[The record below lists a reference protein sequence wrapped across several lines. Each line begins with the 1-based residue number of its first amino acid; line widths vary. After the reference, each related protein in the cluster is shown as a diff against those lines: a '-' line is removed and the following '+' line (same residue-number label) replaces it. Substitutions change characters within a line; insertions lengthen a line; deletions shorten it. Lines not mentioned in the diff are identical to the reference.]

1 MPPTTGRWGR
11 IIAVTRLVTGLI
23 LFCYVVTHNL
33 NHVLGLVSLPAM
45 EAGRRVFL
53 AFWRFEPI
61 EIALLLAALLH
72 LSIGLRALYRRKSL
86 RMPFLETSQLVLGL
100 CAPPL
105 LFLHIVGTVVSHD
118 LFGIDDRYAY
128 VLWVIWVLQ
137 PNLGFMQT
145 LALVVTWIHG
155 CIGLNY
161 WLRVRRWF
169 PDWRPYLGALALLI
183 PVLAFLGFV
192 AGARDVAELASDPAW
207 APAFTA
213 EINMPPPEDVA
224 FLYRLRDWLMIGF
237 FLLLGGVFAA
247 RILRTLATR
256 HRALAVSYPDGRKVV
271 IQPGTSLLEA
281 SRIGGIP
288 HASVCGGRS
297 RCSTC
302 RVRVIEG
309 EDFLPPPLE
318 EEQRVLARIH
328 ATPGIRLACQAR
340 PTGPV
345 TIQPLL
351 PPQVAA
357 QKALFGGD
365 TSQGKEQE
373 VAVLFADL
381 RDFTSMA
388 ERRLPYDVVFL
399 LNQYFR
405 AMGEAV
411 QAAGGHVDKFIGDG
425 VMAVFG
431 LRGRPELASAQ
442 ALDAAR
448 RLAIA
453 IDVFNAQH
461 RAEVKTP
468 FKIGIGIHFG
478 PAIVGEMGFAPA
490 LALTAIGD
498 TVNTASRLEGATKEE
513 NCQLL
518 ISETVARAAELPAD
532 IGRRCEIALRGRQQT
547 LHAIAIDD
555 ARRIPSS
562 T

>member
-1 MPPTTGRWGR
+1 VPPTTGHRGR

-23 LFCYVVTHNL
+23 LFFYVLTHNL
-33 NHVLGLVSLPAM
+33 NHALGLISLSAM
-45 EAGRRVFL
+45 EAGRTVFL
-53 AFWRFEPI
+53 TFWRFAPF

-72 LSIGLRALYRRKSL
+72 LAIGLRALYRRKSL
-86 RMPFLETSQLVLGL
+86 KMPFLEAAQLVLGL
-100 CAPPL
+100 CTPPL
-105 LFLHIVGTVVSHD
+105 ILLHIVGTVVSHD
-118 LFGIDDRYAY
+118 LYGIDDRYAY
-128 VLWVIWVLQ
+128 VLWVIWVAQ
-137 PNLGFMQT
+137 PSLGLMQST
-145 LALVVTWIHG
+145 ALVVSWLHG

-161 WLRVRRWF
+161 WLRVKPWF
-169 PDWRPYLGALALLI
+169 PAWRPWLGSLALLI
-183 PVLAFLGFV
+183 PVLALLGFV
-192 AGARDVAELASDPAW
+192 AGGRAVTELAEDPAW
-207 APAFTA
+207 LPAFAT
-213 EINMPPPEDVA
+213 EISMPGREDVA
-224 FLYRLRDWLMIGF
+224 FLYHLRDLLMVAF
-237 FLLLGGVFAA
+237 VLAVAGVFGL
-247 RILRTLATR
+247 RGLRTFLTR
-256 HRALAVSYPDGRKVV
+256 SRALIVSYPDGKRVV

-309 EDFLPPPLE
+309 ADALPPPTE
-318 EEQRVLARIH
+318 EEQRVLTRVH
-328 ATPGIRLACQAR
+328 AAPGVRLACQAR

-351 PPQVAA
+351 PPQVTA

-365 TSQGKEQE
+365 VSQGKEQE

-381 RDFTSMA
+381 RGFTSMA

-411 QAAGGHVDKFIGDG
+411 LAAGGHVDKFIGDG

-431 LRGRPELASAQ
+431 LKGRPELAPAQ

-448 RLAIA
+448 RMAIA

-461 RAEVKTP
+461 HAEVKTP
-468 FKIGIGIHFG
+468 FRIGIGIHFG
-478 PAIVGEMGFAPA
+478 PAIVGEMGFPPA
-490 LALTAIGD
+490 LSLTAIGD
-498 TVNTASRLEGATKEE
+498 TVNIASRLETATKEE

-518 ISETVARAAELPAD
+518 VSDQVARAAELPAD
-532 IGRRCEIALRGRQQT
+532 VGRRCEITLRGRQQA
-547 LHAIAIDD
+547 LAAVAIDD
-555 ARRIPSS
+555 ARLVPAPA
-562 T
+562 